1 LQKKITMFKYYILA
15 FAIACAAFTS
25 CKPDNDDAPAP
36 AVEVPK
42 NTSVLIVNA
51 ISDNSSAVVFS
62 LDADA
67 IATVGADNYSAYV
80 PVSEGSRKLKFTV
93 NGSVKELPVTIEKDK
108 YYTLIVYGKSA
119 SPSVTVV
126 TDNITTA
133 PPATNFSY
141 RYINVYDSAVTKS
154 VSAQAFYPSF
164 NKWATQ
170 VGAHENIVFGK
181 SSTFTNYPAGIDAE
195 WRIIKAGT
203 ETTKGEL
210 SGAYNSDPR
219 EATNGVYTPTDKAK
233 GTVGQ
238 HFTYV
243 IFGHGATGSYKLIV
257 HENQVIK

>member
-1 LQKKITMFKYYILA
+1 MFKKYILA
-15 FAIACAAFTS
+15 LAIVCAAFVS
-25 CKPDNDDAPAP
+25 CKDDKDEAPAP
-36 AVEVPK
+36 TTPVVEK
-42 NTSVLIVNA
+42 KTSVLVINA
-51 ISDNSSAVVFS
+51 ISDNSSAVAFK

-67 IATVGADNYSAYV
+67 IATVGADSYSAYV
-80 PVSEGSRKLKFTV
+80 PVAEGSRKLKFSV
-93 NGSVKELPVTIEKDK
+93 NGSEKELPVTIEKDK
-108 YYTLIVYGKSA
+108 YYTLIVYGTSENPA
-119 SPSVTVV
+119 VTVV

-141 RYINVYDSAVTKS
+141 RYINVFDSTVTKS

-170 VGAHENIVFGK
+170 VGAHENIAFGQ
-181 SSTFTNYPAGIDAE
+181 SSAFTNYPAGIDAE

-219 EATNGVYTPTDKAK
+219 EAANGVYTPTDKAR
-233 GTVGQ
+233 GTAGQ

-243 IFGHGATGSYKLIV
+243 IFGHGTTGSYKLIV
-257 HENQVIK
+257 HESQVIK